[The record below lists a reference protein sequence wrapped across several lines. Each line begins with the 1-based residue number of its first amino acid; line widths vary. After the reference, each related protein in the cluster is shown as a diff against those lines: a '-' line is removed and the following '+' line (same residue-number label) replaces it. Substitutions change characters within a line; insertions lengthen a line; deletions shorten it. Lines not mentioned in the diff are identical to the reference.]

1 MSDLLSFSYT
11 IDPTA
16 LTKIKQFAGWQLVLE
31 DELLK
36 AHKKGTESLQ
46 NAARANMHWKNPTHK
61 LEGSL
66 KPKVENPY
74 ASWMGTDLP
83 YAKRRNYGFSG
94 KSDSL
99 GRYFAH
105 DPGQFYMDN
114 AVKQK
119 KSEIGSIFGEALD
132 AALARLS
139 AGS

>member
-1 MSDLLSFSYT
+1 MLNLVSFSYT
-11 IDPTA
+11 IDPNA
-16 LTKIKQFAGWQLVLE
+16 LAKIKQFAGWKSVLE
-31 DELLK
+31 VELLK

-46 NAARANMHWKNPTHK
+46 DAAKANMNWKHPSGK

-66 KPKVENPY
+66 KPRVENPY

-105 DPGQFYMDN
+105 DPGAF
-114 AVKQK
+114 
-119 KSEIGSIFGEALD
+119 
-132 AALARLS
+132 
-139 AGS
+139 